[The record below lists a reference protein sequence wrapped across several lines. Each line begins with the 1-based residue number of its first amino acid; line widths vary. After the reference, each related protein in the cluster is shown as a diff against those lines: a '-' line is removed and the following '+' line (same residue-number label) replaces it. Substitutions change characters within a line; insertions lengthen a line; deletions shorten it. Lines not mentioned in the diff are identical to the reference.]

1 MTATITYGSSI
12 SAVVDPWPLFACQL
26 VDSPYHDMAYSWPK
40 KFVRIYFSGNTAEPE
55 RAYLLPTSF
64 VTAQL
69 LALDVTD
76 DDALVGLC
84 DAYGPLVSPFAGA
97 YDRMLARL
105 SRPDFD
111 GEIYARRAS
120 SYEPKP
126 GFLGSLMGRFGDRR
140 DRPSEVNP
148 VIVGMDLWYEG
159 LHASAE
165 NTVLYESGLGPLRA
179 FGHQDSSVA
188 SDVVAMVRASEGVAA
203 HEALVSVE
211 DVRRTAALLQVGCSL
226 LIALDRYGG
235 DYARAYE
242 SAIERRTNV
251 KKAYRLLGGL
261 GTLGG
266 DDGSDVWEQAKRNRT
281 KAEVENLL
289 DWIRPFMDA
298 CLTRNGGN
306 RSIIF
311 TSELRLG
318 RFAEPQKPVGSLAQA
333 IVAQL
338 LEYLAD
344 GNGWKECAVCGLPFK
359 YEQRKVGPILSEGA
373 AVKEATKAH
382 RTTKARF
389 CSKRHETQWSRAEQA
404 KIRARRAPKKA

>member
-1 MTATITYGSSI
+1 MALTIAYGSST
-12 SAVVDPWPLFACQL
+12 SAVVDPWPLYACQL
-26 VDSPYHDMAYSWPK
+26 VDPPYRGMAYNWPE
-40 KFVRIYFSGNTAEPE
+40 KFVRFILSGNADGPV
-55 RAYLLPTSF
+55 RAHLLPTSF
-64 VTAQL
+64 ITAQL

-111 GEIYARRAS
+111 EEIYDRCAS
-120 SYEPKP
+120 SYGPKP
-126 GFLGSLMGRFGDRR
+126 GFLGSLMSRFGDRR
-140 DRPSEVNP
+140 DRPAEVNP
-148 VIVGMDLWYEG
+148 VSIGMDIWYEG

-165 NTVLYESGLGPLRA
+165 NTELYESGFGLLRA
-179 FGHQDSSVA
+179 FGHQNSSVA

-203 HEALVSVE
+203 CEALVSIE
-211 DVRRTAALLQVGCSL
+211 DVRWTAALLQVGCAL
-226 LIALDRYGG
+226 LIALDRCGG
-235 DYARAYE
+235 DYVSAYE
-242 SAIERRTNV
+242 TAIECGPNV
-251 KKAYRLLGGL
+251 KKAYKLLGASDL
-261 GTLGG
+261 LSG
-266 DDGSDVWEQAKRNRT
+266 DDDSGVWEQARRNC
-281 KAEVENLL
+281 AEQEVRRLL
-289 DWIRPFMDA
+289 DWICPFMDA

-306 RSIIF
+306 RSIIL
-311 TSELRLG
+311 TPELRLG

-359 YEQRKVGPILSEGA
+359 YEQREVGPILSESA
-373 AVKEATKAH
+373 AAEEATKAH

-389 CSKRHETQWSRAEQA
+389 CSKRHETQWSRAERA
-404 KIRARRAPKKA
+404 KIKVRCTSKGV